1 MQANRK
7 RVVQKSIEKNK
18 RRHFLEEE
26 GQRELTM
33 DEFFAV
39 NEESDESIDK
49 DHCDPTENHPINYD
63 SDAAEIEREEYEL
76 QYPKFGQN
84 EMYIQEPEMINEE
97 EPQQVAFEDA
107 DETDSDSDLDEFVI
121 QHAMLHQIENP
132 DIPIP
137 TNTAHGQ
144 YPEWLHY
151 PGTKRPD
158 GVLYEFL
165 SRENW
170 NIAPINPGDIIIHLI
185 ELFVTTAGYID
196 KKKLVKEKQ
205 YSEIINWLHSQG
217 YTRIKLHLI
226 PLTVEGFIPT
236 ECKETLKKLGVRP
249 AQWNELNTQGWKGK
263 YESVNRKA
271 GGWAEEW
278 RSARS

>member
-1 MQANRK
+1 
-7 RVVQKSIEKNK
+7 
-18 RRHFLEEE
+18 
-26 GQRELTM
+26 
-33 DEFFAV
+33 
-39 NEESDESIDK
+39 
-49 DHCDPTENHPINYD
+49 
-63 SDAAEIEREEYEL
+63 
-76 QYPKFGQN
+76 
-84 EMYIQEPEMINEE
+84 MINEE

-137 TNTAHGQ
+137 TNMAHGQ

-196 KKKLVKEKQ
+196 KKKPVKEKQ
-205 YSEIINWLHSQG
+205 YAEIINWLHSQG

-249 AQWNELNTQGWKGK
+249 AQWNELKTKMERTLHEYAVKMIWKRRALEVTHEFRNKSGYYWVKKLFK
-263 YESVNRKA
+263 YRYRK
-271 GGWAEEW
+271 
-278 RSARS
+278 R